1 MNESLYDFCRR
12 NGRSGLLDQ
21 WDTERNGADT
31 PRTVSYGSQ
40 RKIWWRCEK
49 GHTWQAPVYSRTG
62 GAGCPYCTGRRVG
75 QGNDLASLYPALA
88 AQWDLRKNAPRK
100 PSDVLAGSHSPAWWL
115 CEKGHSWQTS
125 VNSRLSGCGCPVCA
139 GRLVV
144 PGENSLADAAP
155 ELAAQ
160 WDTERNAPLTPRQV
174 TAGTMRKVW
183 WRCALGH
190 SWRAAVFP
198 RVQKGVG
205 CPYCAGRKVLPG
217 FNDLASKS
225 PDVAAQWHPA
235 LNGSL
240 TPEMVTV
247 SSHRRVWWQCP
258 QGHVW
263 KALVYSRTGEQKC
276 GCPVC
281 GGSLDGARRA
291 RYEQSLRETAGDL

>member
-62 GAGCPYCTGRRVG
+62 GAGCPYCAGRRVG

-115 CEKGHSWQTS
+115 CEKGHSWQAS

-160 WDTERNAPLTPRQV
+160 WDTERNAP
-174 TAGTMRKVW
+174 
-183 WRCALGH
+183 
-190 SWRAAVFP
+190 
-198 RVQKGVG
+198 
-205 CPYCAGRKVLPG
+205 
-217 FNDLASKS
+217 
-225 PDVAAQWHPA
+225 
-235 LNGSL
+235 
-240 TPEMVTV
+240 
-247 SSHRRVWWQCP
+247 
-258 QGHVW
+258 
-263 KALVYSRTGEQKC
+263 
-276 GCPVC
+276 
-281 GGSLDGARRA
+281 
-291 RYEQSLRETAGDL
+291 

>member
-49 GHTWQAPVYSRTG
+49 GHIWQAPVYSRTG
-62 GAGCPYCTGRRVG
+62 GAGCPYCTGR
-75 QGNDLASLYPALA
+75 
-88 AQWDLRKNAPRK
+88 K
-100 PSDVLAGSHSPAWWL
+100 
-115 CEKGHSWQTS
+115 
-125 VNSRLSGCGCPVCA
+125 
-139 GRLVV
+139 VV
-144 PGENSLADAAP
+144 
-155 ELAAQ
+155 
-160 WDTERNAPLTPRQV
+160 
-174 TAGTMRKVW
+174 
-183 WRCALGH
+183 H
-190 SWRAAVFP
+190 
-198 RVQKGVG
+198 
-205 CPYCAGRKVLPG
+205 PG
-217 FNDLASKS
+217 FNDLASKA
-225 PDVAAQWHPA
+225 PAVAAQWHPA
-235 LNGSL
+235 LNGGL

-258 QGHVW
+258 QGHVL

-291 RYEQSLRETAGDL
+291 RYEQSLRETAGICDTDALP